1 MTPVPAPAHVAPVAP
16 ATAGDT
22 AFYVIFGVFVVAM
35 LVLIVVVITW
45 AVRHDIAGRR
55 AWRERQEA
63 RARGETPPS
72 PSSPPE
78 DRA

>member
-1 MTPVPAPAHVAPVAP
+1 MALVPALAHVAPVAP

-63 RARGETPPS
+63 RARGEAPP
-72 PSSPPE
+72 PPE
-78 DRA
+78 DRP